1 MDLRLTAQLPH
12 HNYGFDEGA
21 QDFFR
26 VLRMIEKLP
35 GFDLGWRR
43 TTFRLWGDEAGYL
56 NNNQE
61 RIERLYPEGDHL
73 DLYVNDNAKDIYGE
87 AERIYYVFGYNW
99 GSLDTRLIGE
109 FRRPHPRYGIQAQ
122 QFINLIDIVTKWKRP
137 QHLRFGSTFYLV
149 NHHPLSRQQV
159 GIGWMGWIPFDV
171 PATDVP
177 EAEIVRP
184 MNNGTLI
191 VTQSQFWLPVPGHPN
206 YSKAAIERAQEVEIR
221 LNLLG
226 VLPAA
231 LDLNRGD
238 WGQ

>member
-35 GFDLGWRR
+35 AFDLGWSMGDYY
-43 TTFRLWGDEAGYL
+43 LWDQKTEFLEEAKSDSENAGYAD
-56 NNNQE
+56 E
-61 RIERLYPEGDHL
+61 FSSIDI
-73 DLYVNDNAKDIYGE
+73 NDDAVRVLGTEKV
-87 AERIYYVFGYNW
+87 YYTFGYYW
-99 GSLDTRLIGE
+99 GIHSTRFTGE
-109 FRRPHPRYGIQAQ
+109 FRRPHPRYGTQAQ
-122 QFINLIDIVTKWKRP
+122 QFINLIEVVTKWKRP

-149 NHHPLSRQQV
+149 NHHPLSRQHV